1 MGDPIDHE
9 RVGAALA
16 DATAPVRAVFATRCE
31 TSTGVVNDVRA
42 LSEVARR
49 HGTVLCVDAVSGLG
63 AVDLPQDEWGVDVVV
78 AGSQKSCALPGWLS
92 CRPPARSPGRPSGR
106 AAATTSIGS

>member
-9 RVGAALA
+9 RVDAALA
-16 DATAPVRAVFATRCE
+16 DATAPVRAVFATQCE

-49 HGTVLCVDAVSGLG
+49 HGSVLCVDAVSGLG
-63 AVDLPQDEWGVDVVV
+63 AVDLPRTNG
-78 AGSQKSCALPGWLS
+78 GWTS
-92 CRPPARSPGRPSGR
+92 SSPGRRSH
-106 AAATTSIGS
+106 